1 MYTHK
6 KHALNDVKS
15 IRSRTDNSRLE
26 SEKWLDC
33 YWCCDSRVYESQC
46 LSFFTRTLDARNTSE
61 SPRQQTKHSQQIIKN
76 DLTKMSKNMSETQ
89 NIHNFSFCEC
99 YFIHASVRLA
109 RVSIDFFDGIFC
121 LATSSPSVF
130 LFCCCCRV
138 FEIRE

>member
-1 MYTHK
+1 MTSNQYEAEQITVDQR
-6 KHALNDVKS
+6 ARNGWIVIGVVIRVCMNLN
-15 IRSRTDNSRLE
+15 
-26 SEKWLDC
+26 
-33 YWCCDSRVYESQC
+33 VY
-46 LSFFTRTLDARNTSE
+46 LFFTRTLDARNTSE